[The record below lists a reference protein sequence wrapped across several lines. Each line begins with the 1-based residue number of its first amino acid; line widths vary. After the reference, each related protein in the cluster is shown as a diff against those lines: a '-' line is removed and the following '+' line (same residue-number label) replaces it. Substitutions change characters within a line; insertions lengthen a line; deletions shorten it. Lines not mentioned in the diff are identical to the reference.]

1 MLRVSPQNLRDLGW
15 ARVTQ
20 ALAQLAVTPAGV
32 AAATTLGLER
42 DLDAVITTLSRVR
55 DLGRALDRGADL
67 PLGGV
72 PELPAGLLASVGGVT
87 LHADDIFAVARL
99 AQASVEVRQYLRHH
113 APALPSLSELAS
125 AIPQLALLASELLAT
140 FDDFGKVRDDASP
153 ELLEARQRLAS
164 LHRAIKDRLDRFI
177 AHADLREALQD
188 GYYTQRDD
196 RYVIPVI
203 ASFQGRVP
211 GIIHGTSN
219 SGETVFIEP
228 HAFVEINNAIKVA
241 ESTERH
247 ELERVLRERTR
258 WIAEESEALEAALST
273 LTALDLLQARARL
286 GRQLGGTIP
295 EFSEDGGIRL
305 VNARNPY
312 LLLKGASVIPNTIEL
327 PADRSFLIVT
337 GPNTGGKTV
346 TLKTVGLCYLMLA
359 AGLPIPVEDGSR
371 VTPVRSLSALIGDAQ
386 DLERDLS
393 TFSGHLLALQALL
406 DAAEPDALVLLDEIA
421 TGTEPT
427 QGAALAIA
435 VLESLAARG
444 ARGFVTTH
452 YERLK
457 TLPFEDA
464 RFANAAVGLD
474 PVTLAPTFV
483 LEQGRPGAS
492 NPFEVALHLG
502 FSGRLIERARAIAAR
517 ETGGLTEALGAVAGA
532 EQEATAARERHA
544 RAEAELAEERQKLAA
559 ERARLERLAREE
571 VEALYADARAELKA
585 LLETLDGR
593 RREVL
598 ALLQAQRQA
607 EKVAAD
613 KDRSEAARVSLQAVE
628 ATHAGLRGLVDA
640 ARQALPPA
648 PAGASTRPKEA
659 ASPSDGGDLQA
670 HELGAGMRVW
680 LRTLARPVEVL
691 VVRKD
696 RVTVAAGAVTMHVR
710 PDQLGRITGQPLR
723 PPAEPQSPKGR
734 VTLPAGRAPELG
746 LDDVRTPPPQTPDV
760 TVDLRGKRREDV
772 QQDVEPFLDRALREN
787 VEAIWIIHGHGTGA
801 MREEVREFLARSPYV
816 LGYRPGKRHE
826 GGDGV
831 TIAFLKND

>member
-15 ARVTQ
+15 ARVTH
-20 ALAQLAVTPAGV
+20 ALAEQTVTPAGV
-32 AAATTLGLER
+32 VAAQSLALEP

-55 DLGRALDRGADL
+55 DLGKAVDRGADL

-72 PELPAGLLASVGGVT
+72 PELATGLIASAGGAT
-87 LHADDIFAVARL
+87 MHAEDIFAVARL
-99 AQASVEVRQYLRHH
+99 AQAAVEVKQYLRHH
-113 APALPSLSELAS
+113 APALPSLVDLAS
-125 AIPQLALLASELLAT
+125 ALPQLSLLASELLAT

-153 ELLEARQRLAS
+153 ELLEARQRLGS

-177 AHADLREALQD
+177 AQSDLREALQD
-188 GYYTQRDD
+188 GFYTQRED

-219 SGETVFIEP
+219 TGETVFIEP

-258 WIAEESEALEAALST
+258 WIAEEADALEAALAT
-273 LTALDLLQARARL
+273 LTTLDLLQARARL
-286 GRQLGGTIP
+286 GRQLDATIP

-305 VNARNPY
+305 VAARNPY
-312 LLLKGASVIPNTIEL
+312 LLLKGASVVPNTIEL

-359 AGLPIPVEDGSR
+359 AGLPIPVADGSH

-457 TLPFEDA
+457 TLPFEDP

-474 PVTLAPTFV
+474 PVSLAPTFM
-483 LEQGRPGAS
+483 LEPGRPGAS
-492 NPFEVALHLG
+492 KPFEVALHLG
-502 FSGRLIERARAIAAR
+502 FSARLIERARTIAAR
-517 ETGGLTEALGAVAGA
+517 ETGGLSEALGAVAGA
-532 EQEATAARERHA
+532 EQEAAAARERHA
-544 RAEAELAEERQKLAA
+544 KAEAELGAERQKLAA

-571 VEALYADARAELKA
+571 VEALYVAARAELRA
-585 LLETLDGR
+585 LLETLDAR
-593 RREVL
+593 RRELV
-598 ALLQAQRQA
+598 ALLQQQRLA
-607 EKVAAD
+607 EKAVGAERA
-613 KDRSEAARVSLQAVE
+613 EAARQALQAVDAE
-628 ATHAGLRGLVDA
+628 HAALRGLVDA
-640 ARQALPPA
+640 ARNALPPV
-648 PAGASTRPKEA
+648 PAAEA
-659 ASPSDGGDLQA
+659 ARPRTSAAAGDGGDLKPG
-670 HELGAGMRVW
+670 ELGPGVRVW
-680 LRTLARPVEVL
+680 LRTLSRPVEVL
-691 VVRKD
+691 VVRGE
-696 RVTVAAGAVTMHVR
+696 RVTVSAGAVTMHVKAE
-710 PDQLGRITGQPLR
+710 QLGRIAGQALR
-723 PPAEPQSPKGR
+723 TPEPAAAARGR

-746 LDDVRTPPPQTPDV
+746 DDDVRTPPPQTPGI
-760 TVDLRGKRREDV
+760 TVDLRGQRREDV
-772 QQDVEPFLDRALREN
+772 PLEVEPVLDRAMREQI
-787 VEAIWIIHGHGTGA
+787 EAIWIIHGHGTGA
-801 MREEVREFLARSPYV
+801 MRDEVREFLARSPYV
-816 LGYRPGKRHE
+816 LGYRPGRRHE

-831 TIAFLKND
+831 TIAFLHRG